1 MKKAIAYLVLSI
13 MICSSVFGSGI
24 YTNKEVKETS
34 TPVEDFVM
42 VFRDPEGGEIWVPE
56 KDSGKVIITT
66 SYEIVDT
73 KKESL
78 EKEGVFV
85 E

>member
-1 MKKAIAYLVLSI
+1 MKKVLAYIILS
-13 MICSSVFGSGI
+13 MVICGSI
-24 YTNKEVKETS
+24 FASDFYTNKEVKETS
-34 TPVEDFVM
+34 PQVKDFVM

>member
-1 MKKAIAYLVLSI
+1 MKKAIMYLVLS
-13 MICSSVFGSGI
+13 MIICGSIFASEI
-24 YTNKEVKETS
+24 YTNKEVNETS
-34 TPVEDFVM
+34 PPVEGFVM